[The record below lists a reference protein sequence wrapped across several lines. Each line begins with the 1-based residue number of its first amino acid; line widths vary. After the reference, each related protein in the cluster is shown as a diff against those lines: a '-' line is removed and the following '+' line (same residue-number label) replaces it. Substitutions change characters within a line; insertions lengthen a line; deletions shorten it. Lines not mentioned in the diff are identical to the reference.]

1 MPSTVLLSTI
11 DIIPPTLVEL
21 LLLLYLAES
30 GILQRI
36 YLFLFQQQLL
46 HFQKSQE
53 MQFFDY
59 LLAVLSMMIYIH
71 LLQHFHL
78 PYSELIHQPYYHSGL
93 YIPCYTLNISSST

>member
-1 MPSTVLLSTI
+1 
-11 DIIPPTLVEL
+11 
-21 LLLLYLAES
+21 
-30 GILQRI
+30 
-36 YLFLFQQQLL
+36 
-46 HFQKSQE
+46 

-93 YIPCYTLNISSST
+93 YIPCYTLNNITFHTFV